1 MACLLGAHPW
11 RGRRSLQLDPNQQDP
26 GGPDGEVF
34 LQGVSWLAP
43 LGLSQAAVPAVRFPE
58 HSLGFFFSVSVVVL
72 LLPVYYFLDYLFT
85 CLFIW
90 LRQFLVAP
98 QGVPT
103 VSCGLS
109 HWGAWA
115 ELLCLES

>member
-1 MACLLGAHPW
+1 MEKSSSRESPGWPPW
-11 RGRRSLQLDPNQQDP
+11 GRVRL
-26 GGPDGEVF
+26 
-34 LQGVSWLAP
+34 
-43 LGLSQAAVPAVRFPE
+43 LSQLSASQS
-58 HSLGFFFSVSVVVL
+58 SLGFFFSVSAVVL

-90 LRQFLVAP
+90 LRQFLVAA
-98 QGVPT
+98 QGVLT

-109 HWGAWA
+109 RWGAWA